1 MIRVMI
7 RKNLCSFM
15 ALILMTLALCTPVF
29 ETLEADH
36 ECGGQHC
43 PVCETLSAAHSVKN
57 ALKPVSGPV
66 RVTALRAYEDL
77 CITRTMK
84 TPVFSDNMRRKLPRL
99 NI

>member
-29 ETLEADH
+29 ETLETDH

-43 PVCETLSAAHSVKN
+43 PVCETLSAAHGVKN
-57 ALKPVSGPV
+57 ALQPVSGTARAITLRVFEDV
-66 RVTALRAYEDL
+66 R
-77 CITRTMK
+77 ITCTMK
-84 TPVFSDNMRRKLPRL
+84 TSVFSDNMRRKLPRL